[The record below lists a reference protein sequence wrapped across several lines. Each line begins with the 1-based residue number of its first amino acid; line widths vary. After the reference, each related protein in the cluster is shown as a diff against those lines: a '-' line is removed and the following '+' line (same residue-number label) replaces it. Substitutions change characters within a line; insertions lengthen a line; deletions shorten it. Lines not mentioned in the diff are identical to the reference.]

1 MRRAD
6 TAVVS
11 ACCLAIAM
19 LASCRPE
26 IPWGWKAHIVSDSLV
41 VWLPSSYWT
50 LPPEG
55 DGPQFADSSHSA
67 YLQRVPA
74 KQLYLPWL
82 VTRATREGLLTVQE
96 RRTDT
101 LIVDGRQ
108 LFVERAIGSGLVGRR
123 APERLIAVHIPLDA
137 QSGAVLFSA
146 YEGDADRTLMAIA
159 ATVKLRDMP

>member
-1 MRRAD
+1 
-6 TAVVS
+6 VS
-11 ACCLAIAM
+11 AFLLGALVAISM
-19 LASCRPE
+19 LVSCRPG

-55 DGPQFADSSHSA
+55 DGPQFADSSHST

-74 KQLYLPWL
+74 KQLYEPWL
-82 VTRATREGLLTVQE
+82 MSRATREGSLTVRE

-101 LIVDGRQ
+101 LTVDGRR
-108 LFVERAIGSGLVGRR
+108 LFVERAIGSGLAGRPAR
-123 APERLIAVHIPLDA
+123 ERLIAVHIPLDA

-146 YEGDADRTLMAIA
+146 YDGDADRTLMAIA

>member
-1 MRRAD
+1 MRCKLLG
-6 TAVVS
+6 S
-11 ACCLAIAM
+11 LLAISM

-26 IPWGWKAHIVSDSLV
+26 IPWGWKAHIASDSLV

-55 DGPQFADSSHSA
+55 DGPQFADSSHST
-67 YLQRVPA
+67 YLLRVPA
-74 KQLYLPWL
+74 KRLYEPWL
-82 VTRATREGLLTVQE
+82 ISRATREGSLNVRE

-101 LIVDGRQ
+101 LTVDGRQ
-108 LFVERAIGSGLVGRR
+108 LLVERAIGSGLVGRP

-146 YEGDADRTLMAIA
+146 YDGDADRTLIAIA
-159 ATVKLRDMP
+159 ATVKLREMP

>member
-1 MRRAD
+1 
-6 TAVVS
+6 
-11 ACCLAIAM
+11 L
-19 LASCRPE
+19 
-26 IPWGWKAHIVSDSLV
+26 GWKAHIVSDSLV

-74 KQLYLPWL
+74 KQLDAPWL
-82 VTRATREGLLTVQE
+82 VTRATREGLLTVHE
-96 RRTDT
+96 RSTDT
-101 LIVDGRQ
+101 LTVDGRQ
-108 LFVERAIGSGLVGRR
+108 LLVERGVGSGLVGRP

-146 YEGDADRTLMAIA
+146 YDGDADRTLIAIA